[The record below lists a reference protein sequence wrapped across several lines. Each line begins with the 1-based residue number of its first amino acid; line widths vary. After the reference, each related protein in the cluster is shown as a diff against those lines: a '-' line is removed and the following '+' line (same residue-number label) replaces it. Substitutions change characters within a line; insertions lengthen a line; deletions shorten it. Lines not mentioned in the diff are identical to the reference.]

1 MMIRN
6 SKHKKIVNKIELI
19 RKKNNKNWMD
29 LLRIAL
35 ETNPK
40 KAAKVLKKINT
51 NDMKISNLMKKFNK

>member
-1 MMIRN
+1 MMVRN